1 MSSSSPLRRV
11 LSATLL
17 LASLSVLPSTV
28 EARAVT
34 VGSSDTTVSIR
45 AEGFDLLGR
54 LWAALSHLWAADG
67 ARSDPNG
74 VH

>member
-1 MSSSSPLRRV
+1 MSLSSPLRRV

-17 LASLSVLPSTV
+17 VASLCVLPSTV

-34 VGSSDTTVSIR
+34 TGSTDSTVSTR
-45 AEGFDLLGR
+45 FEGLDLLGR
-54 LWAALSHLWAADG
+54 LWAALSHFWAADG
-67 ARSDPNG
+67 SRADPNG